1 MMHRINTQ
9 RIIISIAL
17 VILITVFSPGALTTY
32 AAGGTSDT
40 ETVATIGQQNAFKTA
55 KRLLQYMNF
64 SRKALYE
71 QLTSEKRNGYS
82 PEEANYALD
91 KLEAEGL
98 VEWNE
103 QAVRTAEIYLRV
115 KPLTKDALI
124 DLLSNQYGAGF
135 TEEQAQYAADAV
147 FIIS

>member
-40 ETVATIGQQNAFKTA
+40 ENVATIGQQNAFKTA

-64 SRKALYE
+64 SRQALYE
-71 QLTSEKRNGYS
+71 QLTSEKGNGYS

-135 TEEQAQYAADAV
+135 TEEQAQYAADAAY
-147 FIIS
+147 IIS

>member
-9 RIIISIAL
+9 RIIISLAIVIMFIA
-17 VILITVFSPGALTTY
+17 FSPCALITY

-64 SRKALYE
+64 SRQALYE
-71 QLTSEKRNGYS
+71 QLTSEKGNGYS
-82 PEEANYALD
+82 PEEADYALD

-98 VEWNE
+98 VDWNE

-135 TEEQAQYAADAV
+135 TKEQAQYAADTV
-147 FIIS
+147 FTIS

>member
-9 RIIISIAL
+9 IIIISIAL

-71 QLTSEKRNGYS
+71 QLTSEKGNGYS

-115 KPLTKDALI
+115 KPMTKDALI

-135 TEEQAQYAADAV
+135 TEEQAKYAADAV

>member
-9 RIIISIAL
+9 RIIISLAI
-17 VILITVFSPGALTTY
+17 VIILIVFSPYTLTTY

-64 SRKALYE
+64 SRQALYE
-71 QLTSEKRNGYS
+71 QLTSEKGNGYS
-82 PEEANYALD
+82 NEEATYAIE
-91 KLEAEGL
+91 KLEADGL
-98 VEWNE
+98 VDWNE

-115 KPLTKDALI
+115 KPLTKDDLI
-124 DLLSNQYGAGF
+124 DILSSQYGAGF
-135 TEEQAQYAADAV
+135 TEEQAQYAADTV